1 MIDFQTF
8 CQIRLLCDERKLSV
22 PQIAAE
28 LQLDSK
34 TVAKWVKRSSFVPA
48 ARRSRSSMLDSFKSQ
63 IQAWLERHD
72 YTAQQ
77 ILQRLREAG
86 YKGGY
91 GIVRRYVRKVR
102 PATARAFLT
111 LQFAPGECL
120 QVDWGS
126 FGWIQV
132 GEHRRRLSFFA
143 GVLSF
148 SRMLYLEF
156 TLSQSQEHFLAA
168 HQRAFSFFGGVP
180 HKIMVDN
187 CKTAVLS
194 HPLGQAAQFNPRYL
208 DFAAH
213 YGFQIRAC
221 GVRQPQEKGRVENA
235 VGYIKK
241 NFLHGLELPPWPAL
255 HDAARAWLNTVANV
269 RIHGQTH
276 KTPLELFSQEKAALH
291 PLGVRPYDLA
301 TIHDLRANR
310 FFRVT
315 FDSNRY
321 SVPARLAGAR
331 LTLKVCPEKLIFIH
345 DQQVVAEH
353 PRSYERHR
361 DFEHP
366 DHARELRSQR
376 LQAREQIL
384 LHRFLTLCP
393 QAQEYL
399 TQLQS
404 KRLDY
409 RRHIQKIV
417 ALTEIYGN
425 EKVAR
430 ALLDTMA
437 LDAFSAEYI
446 TNLLEQRARPVS
458 EPGALHLTRSSDL
471 LDIVLPEADLT
482 IYQKDQPNKNNPS

>member
-8 CQIRLLCDERKLSV
+8 CQIRLLHDERKLSV

-28 LQLDSK
+28 LKLDSK
-34 TVAKWVKRSSFVPA
+34 TVAKWVKRPAFLPA
-48 ARRSRSSMLDSFKSQ
+48 AQRSRASKLDPFKAQ

-72 YTAQQ
+72 YSAQQ

-91 GIVRRYVRKVR
+91 SVLREYVRKVR
-102 PATARAFLT
+102 PAATRAFLT

-143 GVLSF
+143 GVLAF

-156 TLSQSQEHFLAA
+156 TLSQSQEHFLAC

-194 HPLGQAAQFNPRYL
+194 HPLGQAPQLNPRYL
-208 DFAAH
+208 DFASH
-213 YGFQIRAC
+213 YGFEIRAC

-241 NFLHGLELPPWPAL
+241 NFLHGLQLPPWPAL

-269 RIHGQTH
+269 RIHGQTR
-276 KTPLELFSQEKAALH
+276 KTPLELFPQEQAALR
-291 PLGVRPYDLA
+291 PLGARPYDLA
-301 TIHDLRANR
+301 TLHEVRANR
-310 FFRVT
+310 LFRVP

-331 LTLKVCPEKLIFIH
+331 LTLKAYPDKLVFI
-345 DQQVVAEH
+345 QGEQVVAEH
-353 PRSYERHR
+353 PRSSERHR

-366 DHARELRSQR
+366 EHARELRSQR
-376 LQAREQIL
+376 LQAREQTL
-384 LHRFLTLCP
+384 LQRFLALCP
-393 QAQEYL
+393 QAQEYQA
-399 TQLQS
+399 QLQS

-417 ALTEIYGN
+417 ALAEIYGN

-437 LDAFSAEYI
+437 LDAFSCEYI
-446 TNLLEQRARPVS
+446 TNLLEQRARPAA

-471 LDIVLPEADLT
+471 LDIILPEADLT
-482 IYQKDQPNKNNPS
+482 IYQKDQPSQKDPL